1 MRERLF
7 NPLVS
12 TPVVPERMVAGS
24 ALLLALAT
32 LLLIGMAPARGMEPS
47 GAATRTATEVV
58 ERTSDEM
65 LALIEASRPYA
76 KDDPER
82 FYGEVEALL
91 APVVDFKN
99 FARSVMA
106 AHYKSATQEQRERFA
121 ETFKWG
127 LVRTYAL
134 ALTEFRDGEVVVV
147 PSERPP
153 QSPRRESVKMEIRTS
168 AGDVYP
174 VVYSMALGKDGAW
187 RMGNIIVN
195 GVNIGLTYRSQFAS
209 AVQDQQYGGDLDK
222 VIDAWALL
230 LTNETPGAA
239 SADADVADEP
249 SNGQAGGAGGGS

>member
-1 MRERLF
+1 MTMRLMNHLRPRSGF
-7 NPLVS
+7 VIS
-12 TPVVPERMVAGS
+12 VA
-24 ALLLALAT
+24 ALLL
-32 LLLIGMAPARGMEPS
+32 GGPAPAVAMEPS
-47 GAATRTATEVV
+47 AAATRTATEVV

-65 LALIEASRPYA
+65 LALIEASRPYV
-76 KDDPER
+76 KEDPER

-91 APVVDFKN
+91 APVVDFKR

-106 AHYKSATQEQRERFA
+106 VHYKSATPEQRDRFA
-121 ETFKWG
+121 DTFKWG

-134 ALTEFRDGEVVVV
+134 ALTEFRDGEVVIV

-153 QSPRRESVKMEIRTS
+153 QSPRRESVKMEIRMS
-168 AGDVYP
+168 SGEVYP

-209 AVQDQQYGGDLDK
+209 AVQDQKYGGDLDK

-230 LTNETPGAA
+230 LANETPGAV
-239 SADADVADEP
+239 SAEEDEAAR
-249 SNGQAGGAGGGS
+249 AGGAGDGR

>member
-1 MRERLF
+1 MTMRLM
-7 NPLVS
+7 NHS
-12 TPVVPERMVAGS
+12 TLEPGFVLTIA
-24 ALLLALAT
+24 ALLLAGL
-32 LLLIGMAPARGMEPS
+32 APARAMEPS
-47 GAATRTATEVV
+47 DVATRTATEVV

-65 LALIEASRPYA
+65 LALIEASRPYV
-76 KDDPER
+76 KDDPDR

-91 APVVDFKN
+91 APVVDFKR

-106 AHYKSATQEQRERFA
+106 VHYKSATPEQRDRFA
-121 ETFKWG
+121 DTFKWG

-134 ALTEFRDGEVVVV
+134 ALTEFRDGEVVIV

-153 QSPRRESVKMEIRTS
+153 QSPRRESVKMEIRMNT
-168 AGDVYP
+168 GEVYP

-209 AVQDQQYGGDLDK
+209 AVQDQKYGGDLDK

-230 LTNETPGAA
+230 LANETPGAA
-239 SADADVADEP
+239 AADSDGADDGDEAP
-249 SNGQAGGAGGGS
+249 SSSGPGGAGDDR

>member
-1 MRERLF
+1 MTMRWLYQF
-7 NPLVS
+7 GPKQGFVLAIAV
-12 TPVVPERMVAGS
+12 
-24 ALLLALAT
+24 LLLAGLAPVR
-32 LLLIGMAPARGMEPS
+32 AMEPS

-65 LALIEASRPYA
+65 LALIEASRPYV
-76 KDDPER
+76 KEDPER

-91 APVVDFKN
+91 APVVDFKR

-106 AHYKSATQEQRERFA
+106 VHYKMATPEQRERFA
-121 ETFKWG
+121 DTFKWG

-134 ALTEFRDGEVVVV
+134 ALTEFTDGEVVIV

-153 QSPRRESVKMEIRTS
+153 RSPRRESVKMEIRTK

-174 VVYSMALGKDGAW
+174 VVYSMALGNDGAW

-209 AVQDQQYGGDLDK
+209 AVQDQRYGGDLDK

-230 LTNETPGAA
+230 LANETPGAA
-239 SADADVADEP
+239 SADGNEAADET
-249 SNGQAGGAGGGS
+249 SNGEAGGSGDDR